1 MPKRTNNRSRFV
13 VLLAVGVL
21 VVGLSVVATLY
32 MSGMFSGISGL
43 TGGGYKYV
51 SLTDATVECQNKARS
66 YLGPRLKSLAF
77 DTHSSRLDET
87 SNRYKIFLIAYL
99 FVDETRTGT
108 SEEYFINCFV
118 RADRPV
124 ITTFDLNSAEE
135 SIQET
140 TPAANSNN
148 NPFGFPR

>member
-1 MPKRTNNRSRFV
+1 MPKRTNTRRQLV
-13 VLLAVGVL
+13 VLLVIGVL
-21 VVGLSVVATLY
+21 VVALSIVATLHVT
-32 MSGMFSGISGL
+32 GVLRDFSGFGRSGY
-43 TGGGYKYV
+43 TYV

-77 DTHSSRLDET
+77 DAHSSRLDES

-108 SEEYFINCFV
+108 SEEHFINCFV
-118 RADRPV
+118 RVDRPV

-140 TPAANSNN
+140 TPTPNSNN